1 MEAEIN
7 ENTLKMYQCLK
18 LGSVILQDGKNL
30 YPAHKVDSWT
40 QMLNRNV
47 HMLGTTL
54 LDLRYP
60 R

>member
-54 LDLRYP
+54 LD
-60 R
+60 